1 MANEFRHGSVGTEL
15 TQAEWEAVGS
25 HILNSQATGDIIYA
39 ASSSQLSRLGKATD
53 GNILQLASGLPAWT
67 ASPTIGSTSWANAT
81 HAHAASNSGGTLT
94 TLGTIATGVWQAT
107 DVGVAYGGTG
117 VSTLTANGVLI
128 GNGTSAI
135 ASVDMSTKGH
145 ILIGDG
151 SGNPQMLAIGTND
164 YVLTADSGETTG
176 VKWAAAAAAAGSL
189 TGSTLASGVTAS
201 SLTSLGTIATG
212 VWQGTD
218 VGVAYGG
225 TGASTLT
232 ANGVLIGNGSSAI
245 ASVDMSTKGHVLVG
259 DGSGNPQMLA
269 IGTNDHVLTAD
280 SGETTGVKWAAA
292 SSTAAAGTL
301 TGSTLASG
309 VTASS
314 LTSVGTIAS
323 DIQLNADL
331 DFVGAQAITTTAGA
345 LTITPTTYS
354 NFSSGSVYINETSN
368 ANQTVGLTV
377 NQGANDDMILC
388 FKSSDINTGMTTAP
402 PNATVE
408 VDDYASF
415 EKMDPLS
422 GGLIIES
429 LAENAATGGLNFMLE
444 AIGGGDSTA
453 TSTSARGLVEFYASL
468 QDGSNG
474 LADIAN
480 GGNVFTVRARSGG
493 GDATRFIVKGDG
505 ELHAGNTTVGSI
517 SDAKDD
523 VMLTRAL
530 DIERDGQGV
539 KGLIRSKWDT
549 FVRENRTDLYEAGV
563 LGEDSDDG
571 LLSIQGLAMLHNGA
585 IWQQAVKLFEMA
597 ESLAKEFPQLEGRF
611 KKAGILPQEA
621 V

>member
-1 MANEFRHGSVGTEL
+1 MANELRHGSVGTAL
-15 TQAEWEAVGS
+15 SQAEWEAVGT

-151 SGNPQMLAIGTND
+151 SGNPQMLAIGTNA

-176 VKWAAAAAAAGSL
+176 VKWATASTVAAAGTL

-245 ASVDMSTKGHVLVG
+245 ASVDMSTKGHVLIG
-259 DGSGNPQMLA
+259 DGSGNPQMLGV
-269 IGTNDHVLTAD
+269 GTNDHVLTAD

-292 SSTAAAGTL
+292 AAAAGSL

-444 AIGGGDSTA
+444 AIGGGESTA